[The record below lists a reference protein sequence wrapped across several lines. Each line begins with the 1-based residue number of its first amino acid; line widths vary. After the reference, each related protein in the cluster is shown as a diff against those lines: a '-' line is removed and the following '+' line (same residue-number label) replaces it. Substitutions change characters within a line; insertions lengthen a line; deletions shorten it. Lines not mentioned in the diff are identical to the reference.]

1 MEEKDF
7 KKEFEEFARKIKE
20 ENNPIFNGT
29 DLEFDDLDNMLNL
42 KDDFSD
48 LDNLDNVLY
57 LKDDFDDFLEIDSF
71 DFDNVNNDYP
81 TIDLE
86 TEDIKMTLTL
96 KKDYS
101 DIFDLK
107 NRKKEFINDLKD
119 FIKEFESTEES
130 NELMKFYDL

>member
-42 KDDFSD
+42 KDDF
-48 LDNLDNVLY
+48 
-57 LKDDFDDFLEIDSF
+57 DDFLEIDSF
-71 DFDNVNNDYP
+71 DFEDNVNNDYP

>member
-20 ENNPIFNGT
+20 ENNPIFDR
-29 DLEFDDLDNMLNL
+29 DLEFDDLDNLINI
-42 KDDFSD
+42 KDDFSNSED
-48 LDNLDNVLY
+48 LGDIFNI
-57 LKDDFDDFLEIDSF
+57 KDDFDDFLEIDSF
-71 DFDNVNNDYP
+71 DFEDNNYP

-101 DIFDLK
+101 NIKDLK
-107 NRKKEFINDLKD
+107 NRKKEFIKDLND
-119 FIKEFESTEES
+119 FIDEFESTEES
-130 NELMKFYDL
+130 NELMKFYD

>member
-29 DLEFDDLDNMLNL
+29 DLEFDDLDNMIN
-42 KDDFSD
+42 
-48 LDNLDNVLY
+48 

-71 DFDNVNNDYP
+71 DFEDNVNNDYP

>member
-29 DLEFDDLDNMLNL
+29 DLEFDDLDNMIN
-42 KDDFSD
+42 
-48 LDNLDNVLY
+48 
-57 LKDDFDDFLEIDSF
+57 LKDDFDDFEIDSF
-71 DFDNVNNDYP
+71 DFEDNVNNDYP

>member
-29 DLEFDDLDNMLNL
+29 DLEFDDLDNMIN
-42 KDDFSD
+42 
-48 LDNLDNVLY
+48 
-57 LKDDFDDFLEIDSF
+57 LKDDFDDFEIDSF
-71 DFDNVNNDYP
+71 DFEDNVNNDYP

-101 DIFDLK
+101 NIFDLK